1 MSESSTAQQIRL
13 ELEGKVSYNFF
24 DSNIE
29 LLDDFQNL
37 KNRQYEFTNQENH
50 ISVKRKLKQNQNFW
64 KKDD

>member
-50 ISVKRKLKQNQNFW
+50 ISVKGKLKQNQNFW